1 MRKWRNMLQ
10 IKEKTKIS
18 GKELNETKT
27 SNQPDK
33 EFKVMIIK
41 MLTEFRSVNEHK
53 ENIKILIENIKKNQS
68 ELKNAITE
76 MKKNTTRSQ
85 QKIR

>member
-41 MLTEFRSVNEHK
+41 ILTELAEEWTNTVKNSKN
-53 ENIKILIENIKKNQS
+53 NIED
-68 ELKNAITE
+68 
-76 MKKNTTRSQ
+76 
-85 QKIR
+85 IRQ